1 MKTALILSIFG
12 LGVAHAST
20 VFDYTTNG
28 FGEGS
33 GANSVVQ
40 TVNGETVTAKAF
52 SLTGNNDTTFQTATL
67 GEYTGYGL
75 GVCNQQELA
84 AQGGCGS
91 PQHEIDDNGQNDFVL
106 FQFSTAVTSITITLD
121 PVCNCNTNASYYV
134 GNGLNPLG
142 DTLAQL
148 GTATPS
154 NETTS
159 DTVRTVTLT
168 GLGAGVNSVLF
179 GASVL
184 GTDNYFKIESI
195 SVTEGSTAA
204 PEPATFGLAGLAL
217 IGLGVIGKRRRNS
230 AAR

>member
-12 LGVAHAST
+12 LGLAHAST

-28 FGEGS
+28 FGQGS
-33 GANSVVQ
+33 GTNSVIQ
-40 TVNGETVTAKAF
+40 TVNGETVTATAF
-52 SLTGNNDTTFQTATL
+52 SVTGNNNFQTATL

-106 FQFSTAVTSITITLD
+106 FQFSAAVTSITITLD
-121 PVCNCNTNASYYV
+121 PVCNCDTDASYFV
-134 GNGLNPLG
+134 GNGLNPSG
-142 DTLAQL
+142 KTLAQL
-148 GTATPS
+148 GTATTS

-184 GTDNYFKIESI
+184 GTDNYFKIESL
-195 SVTEGSTAA
+195 SVTQGSTAA

-230 AAR
+230 AVR